1 MKSIHKT
8 DKTGFS
14 PIRNKNTKA
23 KIYIGLQ
30 DCKGVIGVQSAMTF
44 YIRKFMLLFY
54 RNFGHITNACLCIY
68 SWTLSSSG
76 YEYPKDTPQQILN
89 MQTNV
94 LWHYL

>member
-23 KIYIGLQ
+23 KIYI
-30 DCKGVIGVQSAMTF
+30 AMTF